1 MKKFLS
7 LVLALAMLLTSVSAF
22 AEGLGGLPDKWW
34 EAADLQP
41 SETFYVE
48 GGMTVTAMGVHFNQY
63 PTDFNGC
70 YYFPSIEK
78 LTGMHF
84 DVDWRTDSD

>member
-34 EAADLQP
+34 
-41 SETFYVE
+41 
-48 GGMTVTAMGVHFNQY
+48 
-63 PTDFNGC
+63 
-70 YYFPSIEK
+70 
-78 LTGMHF
+78 
-84 DVDWRTDSD
+84 

>member
-7 LVLALAMLLTSVSAF
+7 LALALAMLLTSVSAL
-22 AEGLGGLPDKWW
+22 AEGIGGLPDKWW

-41 SETFYVE
+41 SETFYIE

-63 PTDFNGC
+63 PTEFDGC
-70 YYFPSIEK
+70 YYFPSI
-78 LTGMHF
+78 
-84 DVDWRTDSD
+84 